1 MMSHVP
7 DLRQFLYV
15 VKDEQLKYDT
25 AVSVLKAFEETVI
38 PAYPKLKQG
47 SFKKNFKT
55 LPYVLITLI
64 YSLITY
70 RHHPW

>member
-25 AVSVLKAFEETVI
+25 VLSVLKAFEETVI

-47 SFKKNFKT
+47 SFKKKSS
-55 LPYVLITLI
+55 V
-64 YSLITY
+64 YSN
-70 RHHPW
+70 